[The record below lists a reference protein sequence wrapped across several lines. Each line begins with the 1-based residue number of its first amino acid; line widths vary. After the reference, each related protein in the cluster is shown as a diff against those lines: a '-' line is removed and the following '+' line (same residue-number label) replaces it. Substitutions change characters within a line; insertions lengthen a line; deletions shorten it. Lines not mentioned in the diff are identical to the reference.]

1 MKTGARC
8 KLSLVFGIDKARPC
22 SRASMG
28 VLAEP
33 PRMLRSVTNTTTT
46 TTPHVPARG
55 PLVAQ
60 RSKASVPPRLSCRK
74 RGLRPR
80 RPPAPTAPAAAG
92 SVSSSYAR
100 RCDSDAK
107 PDTHPVLPV
116 RPVRGSQLRRCT
128 GALDPPSRIG
138 PGSAGASIVIIVI
151 STPLTIMWTLS
162 PLVDSPG
169 MMMQQSCPLRCG
181 LHCLGMLVIAQDL
194 PMHGMQCI

>member
-1 MKTGARC
+1 MFTRLTPPHTFLPVAPWSHSAR
-8 KLSLVFGIDKARPC
+8 KLP
-22 SRASMG
+22 SR
-28 VLAEP
+28 LAC
-33 PRMLRSVTNTTTT
+33 
-46 TTPHVPARG
+46 PA
-55 PLVAQ
+55 
-60 RSKASVPPRLSCRK
+60 ASVACGRDALPRQRPPLLPAQFPRLTS
-74 RGLRPR
+74 
-80 RPPAPTAPAAAG
+80 A
-92 SVSSSYAR
+92 
-100 RCDSDAK
+100 DATLMQS
-107 PDTHPVLPV
+107 PIHPVLPV